1 MSAQRHNS
9 FQRIRDNGAFDVI
22 VIGGGINGLGVYREL
37 ALQGLRVLLV
47 ERNDFCSGC
56 SSAPS
61 RMIHGGL
68 RYLENGEFDLVRES
82 LAERDALLCN
92 APHMVRPLPTTIP
105 ITSLF
110 SGLFNAATSFFGG
123 SGKPSNRGAL
133 PIKAGLSLYDLVT
146 RKRRILP
153 KHKFRSAKTTWKQWP
168 NLTRKL
174 LFSATYYDAWISH
187 PERLGLELITDTEAM
202 APDSVAVNYAELSL
216 AEGAYSVTDQESS
229 KHHPV
234 TARAVVNASG
244 AWLDEVIAQLSPEQ
258 TKPAALVSG
267 TKGSHLILDNPA
279 LLQALDGH
287 MMYFENTDGRVCIVF
302 PYLGKVLAGSTDI
315 RVTAASRTRCE
326 PEEMDYI
333 LTSLRLIF
341 PQVPVSEDDVVFS
354 YSGIRPLPSSD
365 HDFTGRISRGHFT
378 HKIDGAVP
386 QFCMVGGKWT
396 TFRAFAQQTADEV
409 LAELGQSRKRDTI
422 DLSIGGGAEYPTGD
436 GAMVRSLMQEYS
448 LDAERAEHLAQAYG
462 TRSGELVRYCIAS
475 GDDQALAQ
483 DCPYTAAEIR
493 FLVQREHVVHL
504 SDIVLRRTDLAITG
518 RLSLSLIDVIAGLMA
533 QDLDWN
539 QDQLSAERA
548 SLLSELEKFHG
559 VLLSEQE
566 PNAKSRRMECV

>member
-1 MSAQRHNS
+1 MPAQRHSS
-9 FQRIRDNGAFDVI
+9 FQRISDNGTFDVI

-82 LAERDALLCN
+82 LAERDALLRN
-92 APHMVRPLPTTIP
+92 APHLVRPLPTTIP

-146 RKRRILP
+146 RKRRMLP
-153 KHKFRSAKTTWKQWP
+153 KHKFSSARTTWKRWP

-187 PERLGLELITDTEAM
+187 PERLGLELITDTNRL
-202 APDSVAVNYAELSL
+202 APDSAAVNYAELSVTD
-216 AEGAYSVTDQESS
+216 GAYSVTDLETGNS
-229 KHHPV
+229 HLV
-234 TARAVVNASG
+234 TARAVVNAAG
-244 AWLDEVIAQLSPEQ
+244 AWLDEVNAHLSPQ
-258 TKPAALVSG
+258 KTKPKPLVSG
-267 TKGSHLILDNPA
+267 TKGSHLILDNPV
-279 LLQALDGH
+279 LLKALDGH

-315 RVTAASRTRCE
+315 RVTSASRTRCE

-333 LTSLRLIF
+333 LTSLQLIF
-341 PQVPVSEDDVVFS
+341 PDVPVSADEVVFS

-365 HDFTGRISRGHFT
+365 QDFTGRISRGHFT
-378 HKIDGAVP
+378 HKIDGLVP

-409 LAELGQSRKRDTI
+409 MAELDHPRKLDTI
-422 DLSIGGGAEYPTGD
+422 GQPIGGGADFPLAA
-436 GAMVRSLMQEYS
+436 GALEQALMAEYS
-448 LDAERAEHLAQAYG
+448 VTLDRAKHMVAAYG
-462 TRSGELVRYCIAS
+462 TGARQVLNHCVCYA
-475 GDDQALAQ
+475 DDQPLEQ
-483 DCPYTAAEIR
+483 DCAYTLAEIS
-493 FLVQREHVVHL
+493 FLIRHEYVVHL

-518 RLSLSLIDVIAGLMA
+518 GLGLSLVDALTSLMA
-533 QDLDWN
+533 KELDWTSS
-539 QDQLSAERA
+539 QIDTERR
-548 SLLSELEKFHG
+548 SLLDELHHFHG
-559 VLLSEQE
+559 VFLTAQSQNSK
-566 PNAKSRRMECV
+566 PRSMECV

>member
-9 FQRIRDNGAFDVI
+9 FQRIRDNGAFDVV

-82 LAERDALLCN
+82 LAERDALLRN

-153 KHKFRSAKTTWKQWP
+153 THKFRSARSTWKQWP

-187 PERLGLELITDTEAM
+187 PERLGLELITDTEVM

-216 AEGAYSVTDQESS
+216 VDGAYSVTDQETN
-229 KHHPV
+229 KHYPV
-234 TARAVVNASG
+234 AARAVVNASG

-258 TKPAALVSG
+258 TKPEALVSG

-302 PYLGKVLAGSTDI
+302 PYLGKILAGSTDI
-315 RVTAASRTRCE
+315 RVDSAARTRCE
-326 PEEMDYI
+326 PEEREYI
-333 LTSLRLIF
+333 LASLRLIF
-341 PQVPVSEDDVVFS
+341 PEVPVSKDNVVFS

-365 HDFTGRISRGHFT
+365 QDFTGRISRGHFT
-378 HKIDGAVP
+378 YKIEGTVP

-396 TFRAFAQQTADEV
+396 TFRAFAQQATDEV
-409 LAELGQSRKRDTI
+409 LAELGLTRKRHTL
-422 DLSIGGGAEYPTGD
+422 DLAIGGGVDFPAGE
-436 GAMVRSLMQEYS
+436 GALVQALMTEF
-448 LDAERAEHLAQAYG
+448 DVTAKRAAHLAGAYG
-462 TRSGELVRYCIAS
+462 TRAS
-475 GDDQALAQ
+475 KVLTFCSTRSDDQPLER
-483 DCPYTAAEIR
+483 DCAYTPAEIS
-493 FLVQREHVVHL
+493 FLIHHEHTVHL
-504 SDIVLRRTDLAITG
+504 ADIVLRRSDLAITG
-518 RLSLSLIDVIAGLMA
+518 GLNLSIIDTLTILMTQELDWSPERAAAEKTSLLDELRDYHGVSLTA
-533 QDLDWN
+533 QDQN
-539 QDQLSAERA
+539 S
-548 SLLSELEKFHG
+548 
-559 VLLSEQE
+559 
-566 PNAKSRRMECV
+566 KSRRIECV

>member
-37 ALQGLRVLLV
+37 AVQGLRVLLV
-47 ERNDFCSGC
+47 ERKDFCSGC
-56 SSAPS
+56 SAAPS

-82 LAERDALLCN
+82 LAERDALLRN

-110 SGLFNAATSFFGG
+110 SGLFNAAASFFGG

-133 PIKAGLSLYDLVT
+133 PIKAGLTLYDLVT

-153 KHKFRSAKTTWKQWP
+153 KHKFRSAKSTWRQWP

-187 PERLGLELITDTEAM
+187 PERLGVELITDTEKL
-202 APDSVAVNYAELSL
+202 APDSVAVNYAELNPMD
-216 AEGAYSVTDQESS
+216 GAFSVTDRETGDQL
-229 KHHPV
+229 PV

-244 AWLDEVIAQLSPEQ
+244 AWLDEVIAQLSPQEA
-258 TKPAALVSG
+258 KPTPLVSG
-267 TKGSHLILDNPA
+267 TKGSHLILENPA
-279 LLQALDGH
+279 LLKALDGH

-341 PQVPVSEDDVVFS
+341 PDVPVSEDEVVFS

-378 HKIDGAVP
+378 HKIDGTVP

-409 LAELGQSRKRDTI
+409 LAELDEPRKRDTI
-422 DLSIGGGAEYPTGD
+422 DLPIGGGADYPAGD
-436 GAMVRSLMQEYS
+436 GAMARALMHEFS
-448 LDAERAEHLAQAYG
+448 PSADRAEHLVQAYG
-462 TRSGELVRYCIAS
+462 TRSRELMRYSIAG
-475 GDDQALAQ
+475 GDDQTLAS
-483 DCPYTAAEIR
+483 DCPYTASEIR

-518 RLSLSLIDVIAGLMA
+518 RLSLSLIDTIADLMA
-533 QDLDWN
+533 KDLDWN
-539 QDQLSAERA
+539 QDQMAAERA
-548 SLLSELEKFHG
+548 TLLDELVKFHG

>member
-1 MSAQRHNS
+1 MSAQRHDS
-9 FQRIRDNGAFDVI
+9 FQRISENGTFDVI

-56 SSAPS
+56 SAAPS

-82 LAERDALLCN
+82 LAERDALLRN

-110 SGLFNAATSFFGG
+110 SGMFNAAISFFGG

-133 PIKAGLSLYDLVT
+133 PIKAGLMLYDLVT
-146 RKRRILP
+146 RKRRMLP
-153 KHKFRSAKTTWKQWP
+153 KHKFRSAKSTWKQWP

-174 LFSATYYDAWISH
+174 LFLATYYDAWISH

-216 AEGAYSVTDQESS
+216 ANGAYSVTDQETG
-229 KHHPV
+229 KGHPV

-258 TKPAALVSG
+258 VKPAPLVSG

-315 RVTAASRTRCE
+315 RVDSAARTRCE
-326 PEEMDYI
+326 PEERDYI

-341 PQVPVSEDDVVFS
+341 PEVPVSKDNVVFS

-378 HKIDGAVP
+378 HKIDGLVP

-396 TFRAFAQQTADEV
+396 TFRAFAQQATDEV
-409 LAELGQSRKRDTI
+409 LAELGHLRKRDTI
-422 DLSIGGGAEYPTGD
+422 DLAIGGGVDYPAGE
-436 GAMVRSLMQEYS
+436 GALEQALMTEFAVS
-448 LDAERAEHLAQAYG
+448 EERAAHLAGAYG
-462 TRSGELVRYCIAS
+462 TRARKVLTYCATRS
-475 GDDQALAQ
+475 DDQPLER
-483 DCPYTAAEIR
+483 DCAHTSAEIR
-493 FLVQREHVVHL
+493 FLIHHEHAVHL
-504 SDIVLRRTDLAITG
+504 ADIVLRRSDLAITG
-518 RLSLSLIDVIAGLMA
+518 NLDLPLVETLASLMA
-533 QDLDWN
+533 QELGWSPEQAVFERQSLLDELRDYHGVSLAA
-539 QDQLSAERA
+539 QDQIS
-548 SLLSELEKFHG
+548 
-559 VLLSEQE
+559 
-566 PNAKSRRMECV
+566 KSRRIECV

>member
-56 SSAPS
+56 SAAPS

-82 LAERDALLCN
+82 LAERDALLRN

-133 PIKAGLSLYDLVT
+133 PIKAGLTLYDLVT

-153 KHKFRSAKTTWKQWP
+153 KHKFRSAKSTWRQWP

-187 PERLGLELITDTEAM
+187 PERLGVELITDTETL
-202 APDSVAVNYAELSL
+202 APESVAINYAEMNSQDGEFL
-216 AEGAYSVTDQESS
+216 VTDRETDEQF
-229 KHHPV
+229 PV
-234 TARAVVNASG
+234 TTRAVVNASG
-244 AWLDEVIAQLSPEQ
+244 AWLDEVIAQLSPEEA
-258 TKPAALVSG
+258 KPTPLVSG

-279 LLQALDGH
+279 LLKALDGH

-333 LTSLRLIF
+333 LTSLRLVF
-341 PQVPVSEDDVVFS
+341 PNLPVSEDEVVFS

-378 HKIDGAVP
+378 QKIEGTVP

-396 TFRAFAQQTADEV
+396 TFRAFAQQTTDEV
-409 LAELGQSRKRDTI
+409 LAELGKPRKRDTI
-422 DLSIGGGAEYPTGD
+422 DLSIGGGADYPAGD
-436 GAMVRSLMQEYS
+436 GAMVRALMHEFSLTA
-448 LDAERAEHLAQAYG
+448 DRAEHLVQAYG
-462 TRSGELVRYCIAS
+462 TRSRELMRVSVAG
-475 GDDQALAQ
+475 GDDQTLAP

-518 RLSLSLIDVIAGLMA
+518 RLSLPLIDVIADLMA
-533 QDLDWN
+533 QELDWS
-539 QDQLSAERA
+539 QDQFVAERT
-548 SLLSELEKFHG
+548 SLLNELEKFHG